1 MNSISSRI
9 FKNGNSQAVRI
20 PQEFRLE
27 AQRVEISKTVDG
39 DLLIHPISENR
50 GQQLLA
56 LLQEFDEDFIA
67 ALEDGQIEPFPI
79 QDREAF

>member
-67 ALEDGQIEPFPI
+67 ALEDGQIEPIPI

>member
-50 GQQLLA
+50 GKQLLA

-67 ALEDGQIEPFPI
+67 ALEDGQIEPIPI